1 MNKNRLI
8 TVGLA
13 VLTVAAINR
22 VPAARKTV
30 MGN

>member
-13 VLTVAAINR
+13 VLAVAAIDR
-22 VPAARKTV
+22 VPQARKAV
-30 MGN
+30 FGN

>member
-13 VLTVAAINR
+13 VLTVAALNR
-22 VPAARKTV
+22 VPQTRKV
-30 MGN
+30 ING